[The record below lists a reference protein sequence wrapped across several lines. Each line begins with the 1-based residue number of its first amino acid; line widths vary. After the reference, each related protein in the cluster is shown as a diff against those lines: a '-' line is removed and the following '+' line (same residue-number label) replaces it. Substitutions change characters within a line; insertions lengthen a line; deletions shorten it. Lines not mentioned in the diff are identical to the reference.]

1 MLRAPELEPGIAGLR
16 ARVKHRAA
24 LVQAMLKRTS
34 NHEPETSAPQ
44 VQLNTQV
51 QSCRMC
57 SRLAPAGK
65 KLLRCARCLAVLYC
79 SSECQKRDWKSHKSF
94 CKMAT
99 TQRNDLVNKGSNPA
113 KFNDVLAWAQSVPD
127 LMQHVMS
134 LAWMNRKV
142 QPIVQI
148 KGGVIA
154 VRSEKCLLWI
164 LHQQVTPVQ
173 SGGPPRT
180 PLSTRRLEPPWV
192 ARR

>member
-1 MLRAPELEPGIAGLR
+1 MPQCPRI
-16 ARVKHRAA
+16 
-24 LVQAMLKRTS
+24 LVL
-34 NHEPETSAPQ
+34 
-44 VQLNTQV
+44 TQ
-51 QSCRMC
+51 S
-57 SRLAPAGK
+57 P
-65 KLLRCARCLAVLYC
+65 LAVDFIRKLTLNCDANY
-79 SSECQKRDWKSHKSF
+79 R
-94 CKMAT
+94 
-99 TQRNDLVNKGSNPA
+99 
-113 KFNDVLAWAQSVPD
+113 AQSVPD